1 MYKDKI
7 ETRDLFLKKAT
18 MDDVD
23 DMHTNIWSKEETTKY
38 MLWQPTRNIEEAK
51 IRMLKTIEYQKNN
64 LAYLIYKKETGK
76 AIGFAGM
83 NKIGDK
89 VYKDSGIAI
98 GPEFVG
104 CGYGKQI
111 LLSLVEYC
119 FKDLK
124 AIKIICSC
132 RRENIVSKKM
142 LLSCGLHYTHSI
154 PKTDNRDGSYYMLDF
169 YVVDG
174 TE

>member
-7 ETRDLFLKKAT
+7 ETRDLILKKAT
-18 MDDVD
+18 MDDVN
-23 DMHTNIWSKEETTKY
+23 DMYTNIWSKDETSKY
-38 MLWQPTRNIEEAK
+38 MLWQPIRNIEEAK
-51 IRMLKTIEYQKNN
+51 SRMFMTIEHQKNN
-64 LAYLIYKKETGK
+64 LAYLVYEKKTGK

-83 NKIGDK
+83 GEIGDK

-111 LLSLVEYC
+111 LMSLMEYC

-132 RRENIVSKKM
+132 RRDNIASKKL
-142 LLSCGLHYTHSI
+142 LLSCGLHYTHTL
-154 PKTDNRDGSYYMLDF
+154 PKTDNRDGSDYLLDF
-169 YVVDG
+169 YHLNR

>member
-23 DMHTNIWSKEETTKY
+23 DMHTTIWSKEETTKY
-38 MLWQPTRNIEEAK
+38 MLWQVTRNIEEAK

-64 LAYLIYKKETGK
+64 LAYLVYEKETGK

-83 NKIGDK
+83 NEIGDK
-89 VYKDSGIAI
+89 VYKDSGIAL

-104 CGYGKQI
+104 RGYGKQI

-124 AIKIICSC
+124 AIKIVCSC
-132 RRENIVSKKM
+132 RRENIVSKKL
-142 LLSCGLHYTHSI
+142 LLSCGLHYTHSL
-154 PKTDNRDGSYYMLDF
+154 PKTDKRDGSNYLLDF
-169 YVVDG
+169 YVVDR

>member
-51 IRMLKTIEYQKNN
+51 IRILKTIEYQKKN
-64 LAYLIYKKETGK
+64 LAYLVYEKETGK

-83 NKIGDK
+83 NEIGDK

-111 LLSLVEYC
+111 LLSLMEY
-119 FKDLK
+119 
-124 AIKIICSC
+124 
-132 RRENIVSKKM
+132 
-142 LLSCGLHYTHSI
+142 
-154 PKTDNRDGSYYMLDF
+154 
-169 YVVDG
+169 
-174 TE
+174 

>member
-18 MDDVD
+18 MDDVY
-23 DMHTNIWSKEETTKY
+23 DMHVNIWSKDETAKH

-51 IRMLKTIEYQKNN
+51 IRMLKTIEYQNNN
-64 LAYLIYKKETGK
+64 LAYLVYEKETGK

-83 NKIGDK
+83 NEIGDK

-98 GPEFVG
+98 GPGFVG

-111 LLSLVEYC
+111 LKSLIDYC
-119 FKDLK
+119 FKDLD
-124 AIKIICSC
+124 AIKIVCSS
-132 RRENIVSKKM
+132 RRENRISKKM
-142 LLSCGLHYTHSI
+142 LLSCGFHFTHTL
-154 PKTDNRDGSYYMLDF
+154 PKTNKRDGSNYLLDF
-169 YVVDG
+169 YQLNR